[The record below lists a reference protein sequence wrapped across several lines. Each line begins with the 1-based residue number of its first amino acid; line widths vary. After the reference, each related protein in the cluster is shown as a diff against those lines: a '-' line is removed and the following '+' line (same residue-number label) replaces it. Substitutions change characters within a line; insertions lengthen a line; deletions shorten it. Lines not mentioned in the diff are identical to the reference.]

1 MNQAQSKTVFFA
13 FRGDAMCFIHV
24 LLNGLDMAEQGMEG
38 KIVIEGEAV
47 RLVPAMAARE
57 HFLHQPFVRAREQGL
72 IVGAC
77 RACSTKLGVADAV
90 SRTGVELIGDMAGHP
105 AMAPWLKQGY
115 RILTF

>member
-1 MNQAQSKTVFFA
+1 MKTVFFA

-24 LLNGLDMAEQGMEG
+24 LLNGLDMAERGMEG

-47 RLVPAMAARE
+47 SLVPEMARKD
-57 HFLHQPFVRAREQGL
+57 HFLHQLFTRAREQDL

-90 SRTGVELIGDMAGHP
+90 SETGIELIGDMAGHP
-105 AMAPWLKQGY
+105 AMAPWLDKGY

>member
-1 MNQAQSKTVFFA
+1 MNQSDVKTVFFA

-38 KIVIEGEAV
+38 RIVIEGEAV
-47 RLVPAMAARE
+47 KLVPEMAARD
-57 HFLHQPFVRAREQGL
+57 HFLHQLFTRAQDNGL

-77 RACSTKLGVADAV
+77 RACSTKLGVAEAV
-90 SRTGVELIGDMAGHP
+90 SASGVELIGDMSGHP
-105 AMAPWLKQGY
+105 AMAPWLEQGY